1 MSQERVKVLSKLSK
15 NSDLL
20 GPKRLTKFERIRII
34 SIRAQQI
41 ASGSPLF
48 LDENEIPEGLT
59 DPVEL
64 AKLEIKK
71 GKLPLILERRQGEKV
86 SLLDLR
92 ELLKEE

>member
-1 MSQERVKVLSKLSK
+1 VTA

-41 ASGSPLF
+41 AAGSPLF

-64 AKLEIKK
+64 AKLELEK
-71 GKLPLILERRQGEKV
+71 GKLPLILERREGEKI
-86 SLLDLR
+86 SLLDVR
-92 ELLKEE
+92 KLLKRE

>member
-1 MSQERVKVLSKLSK
+1 MSQERAKVLSKLSE

-20 GPKRLTKFERIRII
+20 GPKRLTKFEKIRII

-48 LDENEIPEGLT
+48 LDENEIPEGMT

-64 AKLEIKK
+64 AKLEIEK
-71 GKLPLILERRQGEKV
+71 GKLPLILERRQGEKI

-92 ELLKEE
+92 ELIKEE

>member
-1 MSQERVKVLSKLSK
+1 MSLGRVKVPSKLK
-15 NSDLL
+15 EDSDLL
-20 GPKRLTKFERIRII
+20 GPKRLTKFEKIRII

-48 LDENEIPEGLT
+48 LNENEIPEGVT

-71 GKLPLILERRQGEKV
+71 GRLPLILERRQGEKI

>member
-1 MSQERVKVLSKLSK
+1 MNT

-20 GPKRLTKFERIRII
+20 GPRRLTKYEKIRII

-41 ASGSPLF
+41 AAGSPLF

-64 AKLEIKK
+64 AKLELEK
-71 GKLPLILERRQGEKV
+71 GRLPLIIERREGDKV
-86 SLLDLR
+86 SLLDIR
-92 ELLKEE
+92 ELLKRE

>member
-1 MSQERVKVLSKLSK
+1 MSLERVKVPSKLEEDG
-15 NSDLL
+15 DLL
-20 GPKRLTKFERIRII
+20 GPKRLTKFEKIRII

-48 LDENEIPEGLT
+48 LNESEIPEGVT

-64 AKLEIKK
+64 AKLEIRK
-71 GKLPLILERRQGEKV
+71 GRLPLILERKQGEKI

>member
-1 MSQERVKVLSKLSK
+1 MSLERVKVPSKLEE
-15 NSDLL
+15 DGGLL
-20 GPKRLTKFERIRII
+20 GPKRLTKFEKIRII

-48 LDENEIPEGLT
+48 LNESEIPEGVT

-64 AKLEIKK
+64 AKLEIRK
-71 GKLPLILERRQGEKV
+71 GRLPLILERKQGEKI